1 MMLGMILVLALAGS
15 AFADDCCSAEDRK
28 EIQFI
33 WGKVWASSFT
43 DRKVAIAGAVFNEL
57 FTVYPEAKNLFKR
70 FKVDEPDS
78 GEFRSHL
85 VRVAG
90 GIDNIINLLDDPAV
104 MSEQIQHL
112 QTFHNGVSG
121 IRADYFNGLVR
132 AFAKIIPQVS
142 SCFNV
147 EAWNRCFSR
156 VTSRIASELP

>member
-1 MMLGMILVLALAGS
+1 MLGMIFVLAVAGS

-33 WGKVWASSFT
+33 WKKVWASSFT

-57 FTVYPEAKNLFKR
+57 FTVYPEAKQLFNR
-70 FKVDEPDS
+70 FKVDDPDS

-90 GIDNIINLLDDPAV
+90 GIDNVVNLLDDPAV
-104 MSEQIQHL
+104 LNEQLKHL
-112 QTFHNGVSG
+112 ANFHKGIDGVRG
-121 IRADYFNGLVR
+121 VYLTGLAN
-132 AFAKIIPQVS
+132 AFEKILPQVS

-147 EAWNRCFSR
+147 EAWNRCFR
-156 VTSRIASELP
+156 QAVAVVAADLP

>member
-1 MMLGMILVLALAGS
+1 MMLGMIFVLAVAGS

-57 FTVYPEAKNLFKR
+57 FTVYPEAKKLFNR
-70 FKVDEPDS
+70 FNVEDPNS

-90 GIDNIINLLDDPAV
+90 GVDNVVNLLDDPAV
-104 MSEQIQHL
+104 LSEQLKHL
-112 QTFHNGVSG
+112 ATFHKG
-121 IRADYFNGLVR
+121 IDGVR
-132 AFAKIIPQVS
+132 AVYLTGLADAFEKVLPQVS

-147 EAWNRCFSR
+147 EAWNRCFR
-156 VTSRIASELP
+156 QAVGIVAADLP

>member
-1 MMLGMILVLALAGS
+1 MMLGMIFVLALAGS

-57 FTVYPEAKNLFKR
+57 FTVFPETKALFSR
-70 FKVDEPDS
+70 FKVDDPDS

-85 VRVAG
+85 VRVAS
-90 GIDNIINLLDDPAV
+90 GIDNVINLLDDPAV
-104 MSEQIQHL
+104 LSQQLNHL
-112 QTFHNGVSG
+112 ATFHNGISG
-121 IRADYFNGLVR
+121 LRAVHLRGMAD
-132 AFAKIIPQVS
+132 AFEKILPQVS

-147 EAWNRCFSR
+147 EAWNRCFR
-156 VTSRIASELP
+156 QAIGVVAAGLP